1 MPFHLFVGF
10 DEIAQL
16 LLSGGAIIDISSSEG
31 TPLHAAAAF
40 GKIGVMQILLEH
52 HADVIISL
60 LISLPVLFGT
70 IVVEVR
76 SN

>member
-16 LLSGGAIIDISSSEG
+16 LSGGAIVDISSSEG
-31 TPLHAAAAF
+31 TPLHAAAVF
-40 GKIGVMQILLEH
+40 GMIGVMEILLEH
-52 HADVIISL
+52 HADVISL
-60 LISLPVLFGT
+60 LISLPVLFVT